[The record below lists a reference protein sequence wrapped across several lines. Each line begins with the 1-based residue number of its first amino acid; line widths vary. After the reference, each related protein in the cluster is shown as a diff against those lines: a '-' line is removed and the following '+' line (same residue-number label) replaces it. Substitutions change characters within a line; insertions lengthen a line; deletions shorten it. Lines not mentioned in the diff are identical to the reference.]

1 MEEEDNMKNQLR
13 ALIGMDRF
21 RVLVA
26 LAGVVL
32 ATSVAIGSGASF
44 ATRAINA
51 SNVFS
56 TGTLSMSNT
65 PTGMSA
71 TVTNMVPGDSRSG
84 TVVMK
89 NTSDLDGHFFLE
101 SVVISGDTK
110 GFSAQAQLLVM
121 DGSTTVYSG
130 PLSGLTQ
137 TDLGTWAAGE
147 TRTYAFTVSF
157 PDQGVDASG
166 IGMDNAFMGATT
178 TATFNWTGASVPV
191 GAL

>member
-1 MEEEDNMKNQLR
+1 MKNQMR
-13 ALIGMDRF
+13 ALLGMNRF

-26 LAGVVL
+26 MAGVIL

-44 ATRAINA
+44 ATVAVNA

-65 PTGMSA
+65 PTGMSTTIA
-71 TVTNMVPGDSRSG
+71 NMVPGDSRAG

-89 NTSDLDGHFFLE
+89 NTSTLKGHFYLE
-101 SVVISGDTK
+101 PVVISGDTK
-110 GFSAQAQLLVM
+110 GFSAQAQLLVK

-130 PLSGLTQ
+130 SLSGLVQ
-137 TDLGTWAAGE
+137 KDLGTWAAGE
-147 TRTYAFTVSF
+147 THTYAFTVSF
-157 PDQGVDASG
+157 PDQGVDAQG

-178 TATFNWTGASVPV
+178 TATFNWTGVSVPT
-191 GAL
+191 GSL